1 MKKVIF
7 LFISLLCL
15 SAMASA
21 NTLSAIET
29 YDSGVDPRGIA
40 IADINGNGINEVLAA
55 NFGAG
60 TLIGQDTSTVPTSSI
75 SIFSKWVR
83 TQASAGRS
91 PRGLAAGFINDDAIM
106 DFVVSNY
113 DDGNIM
119 IFNGSAS
126 GPVLSDT
133 IPAGKHPVGVAI
145 GRVDGAGTTANCIAV
160 AVYSDSK
167 VVLIA
172 REPLKNTFMKLET
185 VVPGNPTD
193 VAIGKISGENVVV
206 SANYT
211 TGNVS
216 ILKVQGGALVKTS
229 DIKTGGGSCKVK
241 IADVNNDGQNEII
254 VSNFFD
260 NTISVIG
267 FINGTPL
274 DAVTYKLQGERPNGI
289 AVGDVNGDG
298 LNDVVV
304 ANRDSNSID
313 VLLQKD
319 GKLVLSKT
327 YVATNDTDKTFGP
340 VEVAIGDVN
349 GDGMNDIVFTHMKTG
364 TVKVITQQKVA
375 SPVVTS
381 STHSNQ
387 DQWYAN
393 SSAEFTLTSADDM
406 TGIAGYYYTVS
417 KDKSVFDVKTAEYT
431 QGSTIKKDG
440 LETGTY
446 YIMAAAKDN
455 GGNVS
460 GVTTFKLNINGDLSE
475 KTVYNYPNP
484 ATDSTTIR
492 FPLPAPQEV
501 KIAISDSAGKLV
513 WERQLSQGD
522 TIAGVNNVVWKI
534 INEAGMTVSNG
545 VYLVKVITKDKVIT
559 KKIVVLK

>member
-1 MKKVIF
+1 MKKAIF

-29 YDSGVDPRGIA
+29 YDSGVAPRGIA
-40 IADINGNGINEVLAA
+40 IADINGNGINEVVAA

-60 TLIGQDTSTVPTSSI
+60 TLIGQDTSTVPTSSL
-75 SIFSKWVR
+75 SIFFKWSK
-83 TQASAGRS
+83 TQVSAGRS
-91 PRGLAAGFINDDAIM
+91 PRGLAAGFINDDAVM
-106 DFVVSNY
+106 DIVVSNY
-113 DDGNIM
+113 DDGNIT

-126 GPVLSDT
+126 GPALSDT
-133 IPAGKHPVGVAI
+133 IAVGKHPVGVAI
-145 GRVDGAGTTANCIAV
+145 GRVDGTATTSNSIAV

-167 VVLIA
+167 VVLVA
-172 REPLKNTFMKLET
+172 KEPLKNTFIKFEA

-193 VAIGKISGENVVV
+193 VAIGKISGENVIV

-216 ILKVQGGALVKTS
+216 ILKIQGNALVKTA
-229 DIKTGGGSCKVK
+229 DIKTGGGACKVE

-254 VSNFFD
+254 VSNFYD

-313 VLLQKD
+313 VFLQKD

-327 YVATNDTDKTFGP
+327 YVASNDTDKTFGP

-364 TVKVITQQKVA
+364 TVKVISQQKVA
-375 SPVVTS
+375 QPVITS
-381 STHSNQ
+381 STNSNPE
-387 DQWYAN
+387 QWYAN
-393 SSAEFTLTSADDM
+393 SSVEFTMTTADDM
-406 TGIAGYYYTVS
+406 TGVAGYYFVVS
-417 KDKSVFDVKTAEYT
+417 KDKSAFDLKTAEFT
-431 QGSTIKKDG
+431 QGGTVKKDG
-440 LETGTY
+440 LETGTW
-446 YIMAAAKDN
+446 YIMAATKDN
-455 GGNVS
+455 GGNIS
-460 GVTTFKLNINGDLSE
+460 GVATFKLNINGELSE
-475 KTVYNYPNP
+475 KTVYNFPNP
-484 ATDSTTIR
+484 ATTSTTIR

-501 KIAISDSAGKLV
+501 KIAIADSTGTLV
-513 WERQLSQGD
+513 WEKQLSQAD
-522 TIAGVNNVVWKI
+522 TIAGVNTVVWKI